1 MGVLAWS
8 KGTRSTTTSQNTGG
22 RASKAVLKLQDIAQ
36 DEFNAYLFTS
46 RLDTVLES
54 SNTVV
59 GIVNQHYRL
68 FFAQERKK
76 QSLLYAVQAAAF
88 VQSGFVYFVLR
99 YTVGHYIAAL
109 RSTHALLGILVVVP
123 NFRPSVDG
131 IAKLGVVIYLFF

>member
-1 MGVLAWS
+1 M
-8 KGTRSTTTSQNTGG
+8 RSTTTSRNTGG
-22 RASKAVLKLQDIAQ
+22 RVSKAVLNLQDIAQ
-36 DEFNAYLFTS
+36 DEFNACLFTS

-68 FFAQERKK
+68 FLAQERKK
-76 QSLLYAVQAAAF
+76 QSLLYAVQAAAL
-88 VQSGFVYFVLR
+88 VQSGFVYFVLC

-109 RSTHALLGILVVVP
+109 RSTHALLGILVVVS

-131 IAKLGVVIYLFF
+131 IAKLRVVIYLFF